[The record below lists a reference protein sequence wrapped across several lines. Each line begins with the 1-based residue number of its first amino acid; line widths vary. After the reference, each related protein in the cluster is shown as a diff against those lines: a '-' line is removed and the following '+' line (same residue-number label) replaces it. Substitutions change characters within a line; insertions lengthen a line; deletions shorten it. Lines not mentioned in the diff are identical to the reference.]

1 MVHHDGPGVKEGHH
15 RTASPGCLASLVLFV
30 FPLHTLAYD
39 GLTTGFLAFGDLYTV
54 PSNHLPEGDGTTGL
68 VLRRAYL
75 TFDGDFRDSL
85 DGRLRFELNQSGE
98 FETYLLE
105 LQVKDLWLR
114 WRWREQSIIAGL
126 SPTPTFDFIESQWG
140 KRYLMR
146 TPMDL
151 QGEPSRDVGVAV
163 SGPLGHA
170 PLNYRL
176 KVGTGADFGGE
187 SAEVS
192 KVMLALNW
200 PVDDRWTIEFYT
212 DYEGLTGSSDEFTL
226 QGFLGYRAGVWN
238 LGAQYSNQDRGDEP
252 SLELASA
259 YAIRSMTPRVDLI
272 GRVDRII
279 EPSPRGNN
287 ISYIPF
293 DPTAPATLW
302 LAGLEFRHGEH
313 FRWAPNVVYIRYG
326 ENDAGE
332 IPRSDLHL
340 RLTAFID
347 FE

>member
-1 MVHHDGPGVKEGHH
+1 MMGPC
-15 RTASPGCLASLVLFV
+15 RRYTCLVCLVAALLALG
-30 FPLHTLAYD
+30 PRPALAYSW
-39 GLTTGFLAFGDLYTV
+39 LTSGFLAFGDLYSV
-54 PSNHLPEGDGTTGL
+54 PSNHLPEGDGATGL

-75 TFDGDFRDSL
+75 TFDGDFSESL
-85 DGRLRFELNQSGE
+85 DGRFRLELNQSGE

-105 LQVKDLWLR
+105 LQIKDLFLR
-114 WRWREQSIIAGL
+114 WRWKEQAITVGL

-151 QGEPSRDVGVAV
+151 QGEPSRDVGVAFA
-163 SGPLGHA
+163 GPLGA
-170 PLNYRL
+170 SALNYRL

-187 SAEVS
+187 SSEVS
-192 KVMLALNW
+192 KVMLALDW
-200 PVDDRWTIEFYT
+200 PVDDRWMLEFYT
-212 DYEGLTGSSDEFTL
+212 DYEGLTGSDDEFTL
-226 QGFLGYRAGVWN
+226 QGFVGYQADQWRF
-238 LGAQYSNQDRGDEP
+238 GAQYSNQERGDEP
-252 SLELASA
+252 DLELASA
-259 YAIRSMTPRVDLI
+259 YAVRELSSRMDLI

-302 LAGLEFRHGEH
+302 LAGVEFRHGAH
-313 FRWAPNVVYIRYG
+313 FRWTPNVIYIRYG

-332 IPRSDLHL
+332 IPKSDLHL

>member
-1 MVHHDGPGVKEGHH
+1 MWHNGLAMKEML
-15 RTASPGCLASLVLFV
+15 RRAASLGCLAMTLLLVL
-30 FPLHTLAYD
+30 PQDARAYSW
-39 GLTTGFLAFGDLYTV
+39 LTSGFLAFGDLYTV
-54 PSNHLPEGDGTTGL
+54 PSNHLPEGDGATGV

-75 TFDGDFRDSL
+75 TFDGDFSESL

-105 LQVKDLWLR
+105 LEIKDLWLR
-114 WRWREQSIIAGL
+114 WLWERQAITVGL

-151 QGEPSRDVGVAV
+151 QGEPSRDVGLSFA
-163 SGPLGHA
+163 GPLGGTS
-170 PLNYRL
+170 LNYRL
-176 KVGTGADFGGE
+176 KVGTGAGFGGE
-187 SAEVS
+187 SANVS
-192 KVMLALNW
+192 KVMLALNR
-200 PVDDRWTIEFYT
+200 PIGERWTVEFYT
-212 DYEGLTGSSDEFTL
+212 DYEGLTSSDDEFTL
-226 QGFLGYRAGVWN
+226 QGFVGYQAEDWRI
-238 LGAQYSNQDRGDEP
+238 GAQYSNQERGDEP
-252 SLELASA
+252 DLELASA
-259 YAIRSMTPRVDLI
+259 YAVRELTPRMDLI

-279 EPSPRGNN
+279 EPSPRGDN

-302 LAGLEFRHGEH
+302 LAGVELRHGKH
-313 FRWAPNVVYIRYG
+313 FRWTPNVIYIRYG

-332 IPRSDLHL
+332 VPKSDLHL

>member
-1 MVHHDGPGVKEGHH
+1 MREGY
-15 RTASPGCLASLVLFV
+15 RSTPLPEWLVAALLLTV
-30 FPLHTLAYD
+30 APSVQAYD
-39 GLTTGFLAFGDLYTV
+39 WLTTGFLAFGDLYTV
-54 PSNHLPEGDGTTGL
+54 PSNHLPEGDGATGL
-68 VLRRAYL
+68 VLRRASL
-75 TFDGDFRDSL
+75 TFDGVFSESL
-85 DGRLRFELNQSGE
+85 DGRFRLELNQSGE

-105 LQVKDLWLR
+105 LQIKDLWLR
-114 WRWREQSIIAGL
+114 WRWREQSMIVGL

-151 QGEPSRDVGVAV
+151 QGEPSRDVGVAF
-163 SGPLGHA
+163 SGPLGGSA
-170 PLNYRL
+170 LNYRL

-187 SAEVS
+187 SADVS

-200 PVDDRWTIEFYT
+200 PIDEHWTVEFYT
-212 DYEGLTGSSDEFTL
+212 DYERLTGSDDEFTF
-226 QGFLGYRAGVWN
+226 QGFVGYRADQWRF
-238 LGAQYSNQDRGDEP
+238 GAQYSNQERGEEP
-252 SLELASA
+252 DLELASA
-259 YAIRSMTPRVDLI
+259 YAIRALSPRMDLI

-293 DPTAPATLW
+293 YPTAPAPRG

-313 FRWAPNVVYIRYG
+313 FRWTPNVIYIRYG
-326 ENDAGE
+326 ENDQGE
-332 IPRSDLHL
+332 VPKSDLHL